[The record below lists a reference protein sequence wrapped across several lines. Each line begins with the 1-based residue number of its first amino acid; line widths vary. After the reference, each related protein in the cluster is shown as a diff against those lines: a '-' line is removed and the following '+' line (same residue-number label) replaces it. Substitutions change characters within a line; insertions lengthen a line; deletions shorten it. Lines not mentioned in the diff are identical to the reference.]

1 MRLAYYGLTRDPDL
15 KELKEICNIDS
26 IQLSG
31 DGTKLVCNCG
41 NVYHSVPLTDLWIII
56 DDRRLKK
63 HG

>member
-1 MRLAYYGLTRDPDL
+1 MRLAYYDLTRDPDL

-31 DGTKLVCNCG
+31 DCKKLVCNCG
-41 NVYHSVPLTDLWIII
+41 NYYHSIPITDFWIITE
-56 DDRRLKK
+56 DRRTKK